1 MKSFSPAV
9 FLCLMLIGVIGAYWL
24 WLGTAGGGATFSEVV
39 ERAGQKVDS
48 LWPKAPEGPPPAPIT
63 EETLHPKKTVVPVH
77 RAQKKVEPETPEPSE
92 TGAVAAANTPPAPLE
107 PPPAPKVE
115 RPPSRFPEASEI
127 PVGTERFRLLA
138 DFGRPAMI
146 TTSMSDNR
154 FVETFVYF
162 RGDTATYVQVQ
173 DGRVIAA
180 RTGSY

>member
-24 WLGTAGGGATFSEVV
+24 WLGTAGGGATFGEVV
-39 ERAGQKVDS
+39 ERAGRKVDS

-63 EETLHPKKTVVPVH
+63 EETLHPKKAARPV
-77 RAQKKVEPETPEPSE
+77 RTAQKKTEPETPAPPE
-92 TGAVAAANTPPAPLE
+92 TGAAAVANAPLAPSE

-115 RPPSRFPEASEI
+115 QPPSRFPEASEI

-138 DFGRPAMI
+138 DFGQPAMI

-162 RGDTATYVQVQ
+162 QGDTATYVQVQ
-173 DGRVIAA
+173 DGRVISA